1 MQSYKKDGG
10 GLNVHGHYS
19 AFRKLLKTSRWSNCL
34 SDDSLTYLKE
44 FQSIGA
50 GIEIEVLSD
59 RISNSIFKVFKVLTI
74 HKSAEYSKR
83 KFLCFKFSMYEPVQK
98 KKPQI
103 VVRRLR
109 RAYRVDES
117 VVA

>member
-34 SDDSLTYLKE
+34 SWDLAVDDSLTHLKE

-59 RISNSIFKVFKVLTI
+59 RISNSIF
-74 HKSAEYSKR
+74 
-83 KFLCFKFSMYEPVQK
+83 
-98 KKPQI
+98 
-103 VVRRLR
+103 
-109 RAYRVDES
+109 
-117 VVA
+117 